1 MEIKKLL
8 TELGYDDNQ
17 IDSITTKK
25 KIYFQ
30 NDVDN
35 IVEKN
40 KTNIESK
47 IKDKYVAKEEYDVLN
62 SNFNN
67 LNKEIKTNDIKE
79 VFKKLGGKEG
89 KEFDAFIKLN
99 EDLLDVEKESLEKS
113 LSEKA
118 TDYDWA
124 FHKNTAESNSFGNET
139 NILSDLKQE
148 QTNNNDNL
156 VEGTIYRNFN

>member
-118 TDYDWA
+118 TDFD
-124 FHKNTAESNSFGNET
+124 
-139 NILSDLKQE
+139 
-148 QTNNNDNL
+148 
-156 VEGTIYRNFN
+156 